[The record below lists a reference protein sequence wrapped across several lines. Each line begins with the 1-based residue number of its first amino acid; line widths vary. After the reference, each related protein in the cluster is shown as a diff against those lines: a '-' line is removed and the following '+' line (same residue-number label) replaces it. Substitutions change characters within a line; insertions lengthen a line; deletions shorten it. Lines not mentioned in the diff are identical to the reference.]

1 VNVFVINLKTYLL
14 NYMKSTRILLILAA
28 WGCILPASA
37 QKTFGSDKYTAMCNY
52 YGETSAKAIYMSPA
66 GASAEKVVQDIMSVI
81 GLRANFEL
89 RASSDI
95 PTAAA
100 VIKKGSRYIL
110 YNPKF
115 MSNIVSATGNK
126 WTAVSIMA
134 HEIGHHLNGHTL
146 DSETSKPATE
156 LEADEFS
163 GFVLQRMGAS
173 LPDAQAA
180 MAAIASLKGSHT
192 HPPKN
197 QRLTA
202 IASGWGK
209 AGGKITTTAVT
220 AYKPEQPKT
229 IVAAPAPQPQRT
241 ETKPLTRAEKIAQSA
256 QNDKNVVSEAYF
268 ASDPNGKYYVT
279 SKGNLVQV
287 DRDKVYLVGSLTQ
300 SNKPGYK
307 MMLTDTDYNTFY
319 VGSGGML
326 VNNYGKKIGYL
337 KTRK

>member
-1 VNVFVINLKTYLL
+1 
-14 NYMKSTRILLILAA
+14 MKSIRICFVLAA
-28 WGCILPASA
+28 WGCILPVSA
-37 QKTFGSDKYTAMCNY
+37 QKTFGSDNYTAMCNY
-52 YGETSAKAIYMSPA
+52 YGETSAKTIYMGPA

-89 RASSDI
+89 RASTDI

-115 MSNIVSATGNK
+115 MNTIISATGNK

-134 HEIGHHLNGHTL
+134 HEIGHHLSGHTL
-146 DSETSKPATE
+146 DGETSKPATE

-163 GFVLQRMGAS
+163 GFVLQKMGAT
-173 LPDAQAA
+173 LTDAQAA

-197 QRLTA
+197 QRLSA
-202 IASGWGK
+202 IATGWGK
-209 AGGKITTTAVT
+209 AGGRITTTAIA
-220 AYKPEQPKT
+220 AYQPEQPKP
-229 IVAAPAPQPQRT
+229 IAAVPVALQPQRT
-241 ETKPLTRAEKIAQSA
+241 ETKTLTRAEKIAQSA
-256 QNDKNVVSEAYF
+256 NSDKNVVSEAYF

-279 SKGNLVQV
+279 AKGNLVQV
-287 DRDKVYLVGSLTQ
+287 ERDKVYLVGSLTQ

-307 MMLTDTDYNTFY
+307 MMLTDTDYNTIY

>member
-1 VNVFVINLKTYLL
+1 
-14 NYMKSTRILLILAA
+14 MKSIRIFLVLAA
-28 WGCILPASA
+28 WGCTLPALA

-52 YGETSAKAIYMSPA
+52 YGEASAKAIYMKPASPV
-66 GASAEKVVQDIMSVI
+66 AEKVVQDIMSVI

-115 MSNIVSATGNK
+115 MGNIVSATGNQ

-163 GFVLQRMGAS
+163 GFVLQKMGAS
-173 LPDAQAA
+173 LTDAQAA
-180 MAAIASLKGSHT
+180 MSAIASIKGSHT
-192 HPPKN
+192 HPPKQ

-202 IASGWGK
+202 IATGWSR
-209 AGGKITTTAVT
+209 AGGKITTTAVAASQPVT
-220 AYKPEQPKT
+220 PKT
-229 IVAAPAPQPQRT
+229 IAEVPVSQPQRT
-241 ETKPLTRAEKIAQSA
+241 ETKVLTRAEKIAQSA
-256 QNDKNVVSEAYF
+256 QYDKNVVSEAYF

-287 DRDKVYLVGSLTQ
+287 DRDKVYLIGSLTQ

-307 MMLTDTDYNTFY
+307 MMWTDTDLNTIY
-319 VGSGGML
+319 IGSGGML

-337 KTRK
+337 KARK

>member
-1 VNVFVINLKTYLL
+1 
-14 NYMKSTRILLILAA
+14 MKSIRIFLVLAA
-28 WGCILPASA
+28 WGCTLPVLA

-52 YGETSAKAIYMSPA
+52 YGETSAKVINMRPA

-89 RASSDI
+89 RASNDI

-110 YNPKF
+110 YNPAF
-115 MSNIVSATGNK
+115 MNNIISSTGNR

-134 HEIGHHLNGHTL
+134 DEIGHHLNGHTL
-146 DSETSKPATE
+146 DSETSKPTTE

-163 GFVLQRMGAS
+163 GFVLQKMGAS
-173 LPDAQAA
+173 LTDAQAA
-180 MAAIASLKGSHT
+180 MATIASIKGSHS

-202 IASGWGK
+202 IQTGWSK
-209 AGGKITTTAVT
+209 AGGKITTTSAIAASQPST
-220 AYKPEQPKT
+220 PKT
-229 IVAAPAPQPQRT
+229 IAVAPVPQPQRT
-241 ETKPLTRAEKIAQSA
+241 ETKSLTRAEKIAQSA
-256 QNDKNVVSEAYF
+256 KSDKNVVSEAYF

-279 SKGNLVQV
+279 AKGNLVQV

-307 MMLTDTDYNTFY
+307 MMLTDTEYNNIY
-319 VGSGGML
+319 IGSGGML

-337 KTRK
+337 KARN

>member
-1 VNVFVINLKTYLL
+1 
-14 NYMKSTRILLILAA
+14 MKSIRIFLVLAA

-89 RASSDI
+89 RASTDI

-115 MSNIVSATGNK
+115 MNNIISATGNK

-163 GFVLQRMGAS
+163 GFVLQKMGAS
-173 LPDAQAA
+173 LTDAQAA
-180 MAAIASLKGSHT
+180 MAAIASLKGSHS

-197 QRLTA
+197 QRLSA
-202 IASGWGK
+202 IATGWGK
-209 AGGKITTTAVT
+209 AGGRAATTAIAAAQPAT
-220 AYKPEQPKT
+220 PKT
-229 IVAAPAPQPQRT
+229 IIAAPIAPQPQRT

-256 QNDKNVVSEAYF
+256 NSDKNVVSEAWF

-279 SKGNLVQV
+279 AKGNLVQV
-287 DRDKVYLVGSLTQ
+287 DRDKVYLIGSLTQ

-307 MMLTDTDYNTFY
+307 MMLTDTDYNNIY

>member
-1 VNVFVINLKTYLL
+1 
-14 NYMKSTRILLILAA
+14 MKSIRIILVLAA
-28 WGCILPASA
+28 WGCILPAWA
-37 QKTFGSDKYTAMCNY
+37 QKTFGSEKYTAMCNY
-52 YGETSAKAIYMSPA
+52 YGETTARVINMSPA

-89 RASSDI
+89 RASTDI

-115 MSNIVSATGNK
+115 MNNIISATGNR

-146 DSETSKPATE
+146 DSETSKPTTE

-163 GFVLQRMGAS
+163 GFVLQKMGAS
-173 LPDAQAA
+173 LTDAQAA
-180 MAAIASLKGSHT
+180 MAAIASIKGSHS
-192 HPPKN
+192 HPPRQ
-197 QRLTA
+197 QRLSA
-202 IASGWGK
+202 IETGWSR
-209 AGGKITTTAVT
+209 AGGKIATTAVA
-220 AYKPEQPKT
+220 AYQPEQPKT
-229 IVAAPAPQPQRT
+229 IAVAPVAAQPQRT
-241 ETKPLTRAEKIAQSA
+241 EIKPLTRTEKIAQSA
-256 QNDKNVVSEAYF
+256 KSDKNVVSEAYF
-268 ASDPNGKYYVT
+268 ASDPKGKYYVT

-307 MMLTDTDYNTFY
+307 MMLTDADYNTIY

-337 KTRK
+337 KARK